1 MVARL
6 NAVLKN
12 FLVSTV
18 TLVYSLFLNAWQIGV
33 LSKLFSIFGIK
44 NKVFIAS
51 LSLAIAALLSSTI
64 VELIIFLVDFYTP
77 KVKHALR
84 VPVATLTFQQEEESI
99 DEIIFSITNDLQG
112 CENGKTIDYTFD
124 ILPKGKIV
132 FFLLKLLRA
141 NLIVKFNP
149 QILQIGDAGSFDQ
162 EQKIIDGRKIQIP
175 LIDGLEYKNDNE
187 SFTKSLNIV
196 PTIRYTKNSD
206 ILIMIRCGIKFI
218 KWLPVGFLVKFS
230 SDSLRVLIKK

>member
-1 MVARL
+1 
-6 NAVLKN
+6 
-12 FLVSTV
+12 
-18 TLVYSLFLNAWQIGV
+18 
-33 LSKLFSIFGIK
+33 
-44 NKVFIAS
+44 
-51 LSLAIAALLSSTI
+51 
-64 VELIIFLVDFYTP
+64 
-77 KVKHALR
+77 
-84 VPVATLTFQQEEESI
+84 VATLTFQQEEESI

-149 QILQIGDAGSFDQ
+149 QILQISDAGSFDQ